1 MLVLFCLGGSHTEYP
16 RSHNTREFSTKGSF
30 QQEIGS
36 LRCPTA
42 VQPQTCD
49 KHIWLLQIWL
59 LKVLRLS
66 AVNKLFL
73 DRFAFVCP
81 SCSVKYQAA
90 GILLCKGG
98 WRAGSVPPRVQTGAS
113 RILNEWKQQG
123 RSASFRR
130 ASDQLSA

>member
-1 MLVLFCLGGSHTEYP
+1 MSLVP
-16 RSHNTREFSTKGSF
+16 KVPFSRRL
-30 QQEIGS
+30 EV
-36 LRCPTA
+36 CVVP
-42 VQPQTCD
+42 
-49 KHIWLLQIWL
+49 LLYNHKLVISISGCFKFWM